1 LINPLDVT
9 NQFGEETRVKFLSQ
23 EVERLQLENNQL
35 TDENERVNFQ
45 FEEEQKRLTDLAIKI
60 KDMDIE
66 FCNLDQENDDV
77 IDELYAY
84 HEHI

>member
-1 LINPLDVT
+1 
-9 NQFGEETRVKFLSQ
+9 
-23 EVERLQLENNQL
+23 L